1 MYITE
6 QVLVTAILG
15 IVGEVLNAPFWSWV
29 HFFAGTEVFIGIIFK
44 DRSETVIRFF
54 LIFCYH
60 HC

>member
-29 HFFAGTEVFIGIIFK
+29 HFFAGTEVFMGIIFK
-44 DRSETVIRFF
+44 DGSES
-54 LIFCYH
+54 H
-60 HC
+60 